1 MKKILTIL
9 LCAGL
14 FIAASD
20 SAFAQQPP
28 KVKSTTDT
36 SGTKLKAPIKQTRKQ
51 KEQVKKADDQ
61 ERKPRK
67 REPWEG
73 PVLLM
78 KEKEKDSVPKKK
90 E

>member
-1 MKKILTIL
+1 MKKILAIL

-14 FIAASD
+14 FIAASG
-20 SAFAQQPP
+20 STSGQQPP
-28 KVKSTTDT
+28 KVKSTKDT
-36 SGTKLKAPIKQTRKQ
+36 SGTKLKAPKKQTRKQ
-51 KEQVKKADDQ
+51 KDQIKKVDDQ

-67 REPWEG
+67 AEPWEG